1 MKSLAIERE
10 FGSGGREI
18 GMRVAELAGI
28 PYYDGELLIK
38 AAEAQGVSIEL
49 LKTYD
54 EQRTG
59 SFLYDIAAFSDYARN
74 RKNTVYELF
83 EGIRRTMVNIELKGP
98 AVFIGRCSTVILGES
113 PRVLKSFI
121 YSSDT
126 EKRVERI
133 IRTENVSETDAKYL
147 MQKKDR
153 DRKNYFRFWT
163 QKEWADKSNYDIL
176 LNTSGVSTGACAQML
191 LAAISGQPQK

>member
-98 AVFIGRCSTVILGES
+98 AVFIGSDPAVDLFRPRPQRCERRAGILRCGINS
-113 PRVLKSFI
+113 IPLSFYGFI
-121 YSSDT
+121 QRFGRKPGS
-126 EKRVERI
+126 RQH
-133 IRTENVSETDAKYL
+133 TENTGTGGKAFFSPSRLYGMHGIHGVYRWISGRCKNDSVAPGAETD
-147 MQKKDR
+147 
-153 DRKNYFRFWT
+153 
-163 QKEWADKSNYDIL
+163 
-176 LNTSGVSTGACAQML
+176 
-191 LAAISGQPQK
+191 